1 MKNKTKCLKCVVV
14 FLCFPVFILPVSM
27 LSDQPLTNTEN
38 NSEKREIY
46 RYVAVPKR
54 SQEAS
59 HKKSIE
65 MNIDSAGSQK
75 IFTMKSVSA
84 KEVEYIRLELDA
96 EDNFISGIRNVF
108 HPSGKPKS
116 ESSILRK
123 QKTVYVKRVT
133 GKKEKTREY
142 HLPKNKSLVVDGS
155 LLLRLRSFPFNQN
168 KEWKL
173 FMIDFSQN
181 SVSGVV
187 RQAGVETI
195 RVKAGEFECYRMELI
210 VHVFVA
216 RPKITYW
223 ISKMEP
229 HFLVKH
235 QGKIGPFSLTYVTQL
250 ESIESYEKGYFRKGA
265 CTGLLKK

>member
-1 MKNKTKCLKCVVV
+1 MMKNRAKCLKGTVV
-14 FLCFPVFILPVSM
+14 FFCLPVFIFSVCL
-27 LSDQPLTNTEN
+27 LSDQPIANAEN
-38 NSEKREIY
+38 NSEKRE
-46 RYVAVPKR
+46 RYHYEAVPEG

-59 HKKSIE
+59 RKKSIM
-65 MNIDSAGSQK
+65 MNINNADSQT
-75 IFTMKSVSA
+75 IFTMKSISA

-96 EDNFISGIRNVF
+96 DSNFVSGIRNVT
-108 HPSGKPKS
+108 HPSGKLKS
-116 ESSILRK
+116 AGSILRK
-123 QKTVYVKRVT
+123 QQTVYVKRVS
-133 GKKEKTREY
+133 GKMKKIREY
-142 HLPKNKSLVVDGS
+142 DLPKKKSLVVDGS
-155 LLLRLRSFPFNQN
+155 LLLLLRSFPFDQN

-173 FMIDFSQN
+173 FMIDFSQH

-210 VHVFVA
+210 VHVFVF

-235 QGKIGPFSLTYVTQL
+235 RGKIGPFTRTYVTQL
-250 ESIESYEKGYFRKGA
+250 VSIE
-265 CTGLLKK
+265 

>member
-1 MKNKTKCLKCVVV
+1 MMKNKAKCLKGAMV
-14 FLCFPVFILPVSM
+14 FFCLPAFFLSINM
-27 LSDQPLTNTEN
+27 LSDQPITNAEN
-38 NSEKREIY
+38 DSEKRERY
-46 RYVAVPKR
+46 RYEAVPEGGQK
-54 SQEAS
+54 AS
-59 HKKSIE
+59 HKKSIM
-65 MNIDSAGSQK
+65 MNINSSDSRT

-96 EDNFISGIRNVF
+96 DSNFVSGIRNVTY
-108 HPSGKPKS
+108 PSGKPKS
-116 ESSILRK
+116 EGFILRK
-123 QKTVYVKRVT
+123 QQTVHVKRIS

-142 HLPKNKSLVVDGS
+142 DLPEKKSLIVDGS
-155 LLLRLRSFPFNQN
+155 LFILLRSFPFDQN

-173 FMIDFSQN
+173 FMVDFSQN

-210 VHVFVA
+210 VHVFVF

-235 QGKIGPFSLTYVTQL
+235 RGKIGPFTRTYVTQL
-250 ESIESYEKGYFRKGA
+250 VSIE
-265 CTGLLKK
+265 

>member
-1 MKNKTKCLKCVVV
+1 MKNKTKYLTGVVV
-14 FLCFPVFILPVSM
+14 FFCFSAFILSASM
-27 LSDQPLTNTEN
+27 ISDQPLTNAEN

-46 RYVAVPKR
+46 RYEAVPKR

-65 MNIDSAGSQK
+65 MNIDSSDSQM

-84 KEVEYIRLELDA
+84 KEVEYIRLELDSD
-96 EDNFISGIRNVF
+96 DNFVSGIRNVI

-116 ESSILRK
+116 KSSILRI
-123 QKTVYVKRVT
+123 QTTVYVKRVI
-133 GKKEKTREY
+133 GKREKTREY
-142 HLPKNKSLVVDGS
+142 DLPRNKSLVVDGS
-155 LLLRLRSFPFNQN
+155 LLLQLRSFPFDQN

-210 VHVFVA
+210 IHVFVA

-235 QGKIGPFSLTYVTQL
+235 QGKIGPFSRTYVTQL
-250 ESIESYEKGYFRKGA
+250 ESIESYEKDYFRKST